1 VKKINEQIKFQKDKA
16 KQGNLIELIQK
27 KKELELIKLR
37 YSNEAIIAMCTNY
50 IHLDEE
56 KKRLANEKNLK
67 RRELDQY
74 CETFMSEFKDELNKQ
89 LERFGAG
96 YRIMS
101 SVLDY
106 KGGQPKVDYK
116 LEINR
121 CEVPLRVTKNYVPSF
136 KNTLSEG
143 DKTTLAFAFFVCKL
157 KKSPDLSERIIV
169 VDDPITSLD
178 FFRITQTVAELN
190 RLAVTASQT
199 FLFTHNEIL
208 AKKFYDVAMKNNH
221 DFYELEIKTSCLR
234 RLDIDSITSID
245 YFKNYSILDNYLNG
259 SYDGEEISVARCLRP
274 LLEGYLRV
282 RFPKDF
288 KSDKWLGDFIGII
301 RQSNNAT
308 LLALLTEL
316 EDINEYSKKFH
327 HEDGIVALIDS
338 NELRSFV
345 SRTLGFLS
353 I

>member
-1 VKKINEQIKFQKDKA
+1 MKKINEQIKFQKDKA